1 VPSSLTSVVVAGL
14 ALGLTLTASACSSP
28 SPFGACT
35 EELRVRL
42 TPQDTAVAEG
52 SAFSATA
59 ALSSCGGKQ
68 ELEDSFTFQSSDV
81 SVAAVDSASG
91 RVTAIGSG
99 RADINVVGERYG
111 PVGRILVTVLP

>member
-1 VPSSLTSVVVAGL
+1 MPSSLFSVIVAGF
-14 ALGLTLTASACSSP
+14 ALGLAFTASACSSP

-35 EELRVRL
+35 DELRVRL
-42 TPQDTAVAEG
+42 TPQDTTVTAG
-52 SAFSATA
+52 NAFSATV

-81 SVAAVDSASG
+81 GVAAVDAASG

-99 RADINVVGERYG
+99 HAEINVVGERYG